1 MKVTSSIPIFY
12 PSFGVL
18 SENSCFT
25 YGIHVHSH
33 RTNAPDKQIY
43 QILKSITKMPPPQKH
58 TKKHMHTCTHIWN
71 EIQKLGGKGR

>member
-43 QILKSITKMPPPQKH
+43 QILKSITKMPPPKAH
-58 TKKHMHTCTHIWN
+58 KKAHAHMHTHMEWN
-71 EIQKLGGKGR
+71 SEAGG